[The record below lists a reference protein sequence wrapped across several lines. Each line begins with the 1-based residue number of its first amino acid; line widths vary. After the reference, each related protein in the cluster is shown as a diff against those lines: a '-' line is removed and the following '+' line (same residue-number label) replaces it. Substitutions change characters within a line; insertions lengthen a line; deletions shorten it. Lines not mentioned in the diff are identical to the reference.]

1 MTFRLCIARM
11 HVIFCVAFHHSPLG
25 GYGWAYAVSVP
36 GRGKELFAAW
46 LYRCSFKIGLIV
58 IVLGDGSRKDVAK
71 KKSDFV
77 KVLCRI

>member
-1 MTFRLCIARM
+1 MTFKLCIARM
-11 HVIFCVAFHHSPLG
+11 HVIFSVAFHHSPLG
-25 GYGWAYAVSVP
+25 GYGWTDAVSFP
-36 GRGKELFAAW
+36 GSGKELIAAW

-58 IVLGDGSRKDVAK
+58 IVLGDGSRKDVE